1 MEGTHFNVAFGY
13 LAVLLSN
20 ISLYPAAR
28 SHMCSKL
35 PGRSL
40 TTVKDAAIEFLQYH
54 QQVDSQL
61 SAADGGERPPDGFTQ
76 RLQDMINKLNEA

>member
-1 MEGTHFNVAFGY
+1 MEGTHLNVAFGY

-20 ISLYPAAR
+20 ISFDPAAR
-28 SHMCSKL
+28 SHMCSTL

-54 QQVDSQL
+54 HQVDSQL
-61 SAADGGERPPDGFTQ
+61 SAVDGGEPPRDGFTE
-76 RLQDMINKLNEA
+76 RLQHMIDKLTDA